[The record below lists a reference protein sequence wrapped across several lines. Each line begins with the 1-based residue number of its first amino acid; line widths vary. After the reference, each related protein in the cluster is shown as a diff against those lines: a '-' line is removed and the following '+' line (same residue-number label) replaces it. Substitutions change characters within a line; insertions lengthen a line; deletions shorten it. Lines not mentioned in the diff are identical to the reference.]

1 MSHTS
6 ILNNLAA
13 WSAKLAVV
21 IGVAITF
28 GMASSSYAQTGAVER
43 DSAPVSRQD
52 SSLAGQSSSEQEGPK
67 TDQRNSQSTSGR
79 TAPCQ
84 EASDQSDSSSSKAGT
99 EQESTPCEQSAPKRE
114 GFFHKLIRILSGPN
128 TPPGPNR
135 DVDTNISAGGAAG
148 G

>member
-1 MSHTS
+1 MNCTS

-13 WSAKLAVV
+13 RSTELAIV
-21 IGVAITF
+21 IAVAITF
-28 GMASSSYAQTGAVER
+28 GMASSSHAQTGAVER
-43 DSAPVSRQD
+43 DRAPVSRQD
-52 SSLAGQSSSEQEGPK
+52 SSLAGQSSSEQEGAK
-67 TDQRNSQSTSGR
+67 TDQGSSQSISDR

-84 EASDQSDSSSSKAGT
+84 GASDQSNSSSSKAGA
-99 EQESTPCEQSAPKRE
+99 EQESTSCEQSAPERE

-128 TPPGPNR
+128 TPPGPNP